1 MPNIPTLLK
10 PSPVI
15 TRVDFASN
23 LRGLAAVIVLLSHYC
38 GVFWLNRAAVELLI
52 NAPILSVTIYPTPTI
67 LVFLHTLLFFD
78 WGSYGVGIF
87 FLISGFVIP
96 FSLSRETAKTFL
108 IRRFMRIFPLYS
120 IGLTITL
127 ISVYVSGLYFS
138 RLFPYIFTDLFVHY
152 IIGFRDLFL
161 SKNIDG
167 IIWTLEIEFKFYI
180 LCVLFI
186 KLFKAKSAYVFIIPL
201 VLFFISCITIYFSIF
216 LCCSNSFTQYM
227 YLFYLSSQYLIFM
240 FIGVVYN
247 YFYCNVIIKIRGF
260 LLIGIFLILFY
271 IHGYISVYKLSIDYM
286 WGYFLSFVTFALC
299 YRFHGRIRSFC
310 FLSFLSD
317 ISYPLYVIHGV
328 SGYVFIS
335 ILLDYGVSIVYSLLI
350 VTICVFVI
358 SWLLHKGVEIPAQ
371 AIGRHLS
378 QISR

>member
-67 LVFLHTLLFFD
+67 LLFLHTLLFFD

-138 RLFPYIFTDLFVHY
+138 RLFPYIFTEY
-152 IIGFRDLFL
+152 
-161 SKNIDG
+161 
-167 IIWTLEIEFKFYI
+167 
-180 LCVLFI
+180 FI
-186 KLFKAKSAYVFIIPL
+186 
-201 VLFFISCITIYFSIF
+201 FSH
-216 LCCSNSFTQYM
+216 N
-227 YLFYLSSQYLIFM
+227 
-240 FIGVVYN
+240 
-247 YFYCNVIIKIRGF
+247 
-260 LLIGIFLILFY
+260 
-271 IHGYISVYKLSIDYM
+271 
-286 WGYFLSFVTFALC
+286 
-299 YRFHGRIRSFC
+299 
-310 FLSFLSD
+310 
-317 ISYPLYVIHGV
+317 
-328 SGYVFIS
+328 
-335 ILLDYGVSIVYSLLI
+335 
-350 VTICVFVI
+350 
-358 SWLLHKGVEIPAQ
+358 
-371 AIGRHLS
+371 
-378 QISR
+378 